1 MNIEVNETFVGVVD
15 PAVLERAAQATLDHE
30 KVLQPVEMSIRVSDD
45 TELHKLNK
53 EFLGMDGPTDVLS
66 FPADE
71 IDPETGILYLGDIAI
86 SLPRATEQAS
96 LAGHAK
102 EYELELLVVHGTLHL
117 LGYDHAEPDE
127 KQRMW
132 AVQSNILAELGSP
145 ITDIP
150 G

>member
-1 MNIEVNETFVGVVD
+1 MNIELNETFVGVVD

-96 LAGHAK
+96 LAGHAN

-145 ITDIP
+145 ISDLP

>member
-1 MNIEVNETFVGVVD
+1 MNIELNETFVGVVD

-127 KQRMW
+127 KKRMW
-132 AVQSNILAELGSP
+132 AAQFNILAELGSP